1 MANRIEAEAAGKRG
15 ALDVRTLVA
24 LALFLAVVV
33 GVVLCRKPLVA
44 AVPGLASLYEH
55 LGLDVNRTGLAFDDV
70 HTLRD
75 VAAGSAG
82 LVVEGTIRN
91 VTDGAVEVPPLRLVL
106 VDGAGERVG
115 GWQAEPDQRRLEPGA
130 TQKFRT
136 RLAAPPDPARKVQVS
151 FALPG
156 TKG

>member
-1 MANRIEAEAAGKRG
+1 MSNRIEAEAAIERRAWDG
-15 ALDVRTLVA
+15 RTLVA
-24 LALFLAVVV
+24 LALLVAVV
-33 GVVLCRKPLVA
+33 GGAVLFRLPIVA
-44 AVPGLASLYEH
+44 AAPGLASLYRH

-75 VAAGSAG
+75 VAAGATG

-91 VTDGAVEVPPLRLVL
+91 VTDGTVEVPPLRLVL
-106 VDGAGERVG
+106 IDGAGERVG
-115 GWQAEPDQRRLEPGA
+115 GWQAEPDKRRLEAGA

-136 RLAAPPDPARKVQVS
+136 RLATPPDPARKVSVS